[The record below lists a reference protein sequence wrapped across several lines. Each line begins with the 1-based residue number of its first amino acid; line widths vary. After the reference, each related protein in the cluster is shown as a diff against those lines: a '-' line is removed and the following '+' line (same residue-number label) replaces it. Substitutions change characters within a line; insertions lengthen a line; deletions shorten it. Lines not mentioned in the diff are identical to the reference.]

1 MKLSLSSGLEGQIR
15 VTAVRCGWMGVV
27 QVDVVQVGVVQV
39 GVVQLGVS
47 TYITIL
53 TE

>member
-1 MKLSLSSGLEGQIR
+1 MA
-15 VTAVRCGWMGVV
+15 AVMCGWMGVV
-27 QVDVVQVGVVQV
+27 KVDVVLV